1 LIRIFSENRKHRLN
15 KKETISIIKGVLKY
29 ESSKEGE
36 INIIFVN
43 DRYIRKMNTTF
54 LKHNWATDVISF
66 PLSENQK
73 IEGEV
78 YINLEQAK
86 RQAEEYK
93 STLKTEIQR
102 LVIHG
107 ILHLIGYTDNNSR
120 GKKRMSNIED
130 KYLNLFCKKN

>member
-54 LKHNWATDVISF
+54 LKHNWVTDVISF

>member
-1 LIRIFSENRKHRLN
+1 MIRIFSENRKHRLN

-54 LKHNWATDVISF
+54 LKHNWVTDVISF